1 MQGTETSWL
10 WAVGLITSAIGL
22 IIGAGIGYLLGG
34 DKKQVKLLEDALNK
48 LESEFNGYRSQV
60 GEHFLQTSRLVE
72 KMTSSYR
79 DVYEHL
85 ASGSEKLCQDPVTTP
100 RLEFPETTDIGKT
113 PEAGNEE
120 DQSPPPKSFSDAET
134 DNSPDYELDE
144 TMGEAPRVPDLNM
157 NSDFAEGPEGKQQAT
172 RH

>member
-22 IIGAGIGYLLGG
+22 IIGASIGYLLGG
-34 DKKQVKLLEDALNK
+34 NKKQVKQLQDALDK
-48 LESEFNGYRSQV
+48 LGSEFDSYRSQV
-60 GEHFLQTSRLVE
+60 GEHFLQTSRLVD

-85 ASGSEKLCQDPVTTP
+85 ATGSEKLCQDPATTP
-100 RLEFPETTDIGKT
+100 RLEFPETTDIGKSHQ
-113 PEAGNEE
+113 AGGEE
-120 DQSPPPKSFSDAET
+120 DQTPPAKSFSDAET
-134 DNSPDYELDE
+134 DNGPDDELDE
-144 TMGEAPRVPDLNM
+144 YMGEAPQVPNLKM
-157 NSDFAEGPEGKQQAT
+157 NSEFAKDTDGKQPT